1 MQKTYETIWLH
12 YIWHMKSS
20 LDLEAFKFHP
30 NLNGLYGLALTT
42 VTYRKSFSKHKLETK
57 PKFFHIDSQI
67 I

>member
-1 MQKTYETIWLH
+1 
-12 YIWHMKSS
+12 MKSS